1 MCDDFLTN
9 IIYAETTEDRYTEA
23 FAALLRV
30 PDLRRAWVLA
40 AVGTELGLSA
50 EDVDAMHVETQ
61 GPNEFAAGY
70 PDMKV
75 FSRGTI
81 LLVENKLAAGFT
93 KNQPGEYLKE
103 LREQKRATGA
113 RVALVIQ
120 APAHRLSS
128 LRDYCEG
135 EKRDGDILA
144 YFSWERTAELLGR
157 CSVPP
162 DSATAL
168 LRDSF
173 GKLVRNAGLRTGRQ
187 VTAEQYQRLAARDT
201 LLAVAALED
210 TVLAVAG
217 ELKRRGRAVKQD
229 IGAQYSGF
237 YVGAT
242 EGNHDCWF
250 GISYHAG
257 LETAQGPLWLQ
268 AIGDIS
274 DARVEEIGRRLRL
287 RVVGRVVLGGAAY
300 ALPVTGGEEGTVV
313 ERLVSVVEEMREL
326 LRQ

>member
-30 PDLRRAWVLA
+30 PELRRAWVLA
-40 AVGTELGLSA
+40 AVGTELGLSP
-50 EDVDAMHVETQ
+50 EDVDAMQVETQ

-75 FSRGTI
+75 FGPRTI
-81 LLVENKLAAGFT
+81 LLIENKLAAGFT

-120 APAHRLSS
+120 APSHRLTS
-128 LRDYCEG
+128 LREYCEG

-144 YFSWERTAELLGR
+144 YFSWEETSELLR
-157 CSVPP
+157 KCSVPT
-162 DSATAL
+162 DSTAEF
-168 LRDSF
+168 LRDAF
-173 GKLVRNAGLRTGRQ
+173 EKLVRGAGLRTGRQ
-187 VTAEQYQRLAARDT
+187 VTVEQYERLAARDT
-201 LLAVAALED
+201 LLAIAALED
-210 TVLAVAG
+210 TMTAVGA

-229 IGAQYSGF
+229 IGAQYAGF
-237 YVGAT
+237 YVGAA

-268 AIGDIS
+268 AIGDVS
-274 DARVEEIGRRLRL
+274 LERVEEIGRRLRL
-287 RVVGRVVLGGAAY
+287 KVVVSDVLGGDAF
-300 ALPVTGGEEGTVV
+300 ALPVAANEQG
-313 ERLVSVVEEMREL
+313 SVVEGLVGVVEELREL
-326 LRQ
+326 LR